1 MKLSYRQLA
10 LVFVVV
16 AVIITGLYATMFYF
30 GTILRNDAGITT
42 GGVDAII
49 GGMIKIACAV
59 PFVLLSWA
67 ALAFRK
73 QLTTGADQGLG

>member
-16 AVIITGLYATMFYF
+16 AAVMTGLYAMLFYF
-30 GTILRNDAGITT
+30 GTILLNDAGITT
-42 GGVDAII
+42 GGVDAIT
-49 GGMIKIACAV
+49 GGTIKIACAV

-73 QLTTGADQGLG
+73 QLSTGAEQGLG

>member
-10 LVFVVV
+10 LVFVAV
-16 AVIITGLYATMFYF
+16 AAVLTGLYATLFYF
-30 GTILRNDAGITT
+30 GTILLNDAGITT
-42 GGVDAII
+42 GGVDAIT

-73 QLTTGADQGLG
+73 QLATGADQGLG